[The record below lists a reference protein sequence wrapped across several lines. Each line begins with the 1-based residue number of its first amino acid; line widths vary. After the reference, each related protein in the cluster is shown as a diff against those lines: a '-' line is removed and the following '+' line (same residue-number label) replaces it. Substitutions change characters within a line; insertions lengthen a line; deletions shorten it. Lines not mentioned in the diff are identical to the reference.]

1 MQFRLGDK
9 VKVVIPPGDVT
20 GTDVIKKYQGKVT
33 VVKRIKT
40 YHKGPSTLG
49 RTVILAGCRSDWGI
63 NYEFL
68 EEWLQLADEG
78 DEE

>member
-1 MQFRLGDK
+1 MQFRIGDK

-20 GTDVIKKYQGKVT
+20 GTDAVKKYQGKVT
-33 VVKRIKT
+33 VVKTIKT
-40 YHKGPSTLG
+40 YHKGSSTLG

-63 NYEFL
+63 DYEFL
-68 EEWLQLADEG
+68 EDWLILADEG

>member
-20 GTDVIKKYQGKVT
+20 GTDVIK
-33 VVKRIKT
+33 T
-40 YHKGPSTLG
+40 YHKGTSTLG

-68 EEWLQLADEG
+68 EEWLMLADEG
-78 DEE
+78 VEE